1 MTATAVRASGFLEDV
16 DDADDFQD
24 DQAIEIVNS
33 NVDTS
38 PDAVA
43 AWIAELERDDDWIEL
58 PATAAELI
66 DEDRTTRTS

>member
-1 MTATAVRASGFLEDV
+1 MARRV
-16 DDADDFQD
+16 DDFQD

>member
-1 MTATAVRASGFLEDV
+1 MARRV
-16 DDADDFQD
+16 DDFQD

-43 AWIAELERDDDWIEL
+43 AWIADLERDDDWIEL
-58 PATAAELI
+58 PTTAAELI
-66 DEDRTTRTS
+66 DEDRTTSAS

>member
-1 MTATAVRASGFLEDV
+1 MARRV
-16 DDADDFQD
+16 DDFQD

-43 AWIAELERDDDWIEL
+43 AWIADLERDDDWIEI
-58 PATAAELI
+58 PTTAAEMI
-66 DEDRTTRTS
+66 DEDRTTSAS

>member
-1 MTATAVRASGFLEDV
+1 MARRV
-16 DDADDFQD
+16 DDFQD

-43 AWIAELERDDDWIEL
+43 AWIADLERDDDWIEI
-58 PATAAELI
+58 PTTAAELI
-66 DEDRTTRTS
+66 DEDRTTSAS

>member
-1 MTATAVRASGFLEDV
+1 MARRV
-16 DDADDFQD
+16 DDFHD

-43 AWIAELERDDDWIEL
+43 AWIADLERADDWIEI
-58 PATAAELI
+58 PTTAAELI
-66 DEDRTTRTS
+66 DEDRTTRAS